1 MTFDHE
7 KLDVYRV
14 ALDFVAWSFEVCQ
27 RLSGAHRHARE
38 QLLRSWQ
45 SVPQNIAEG
54 NGKRSLADRQRFF
67 EIARGSAL
75 ESAASLDILV
85 AWHALSVDEADAGK
99 RALDRIVSMLT
110 RMTDRAPHVREDGAV
125 YGIDCEYEHRCA
137 EHEHER

>member
-14 ALDFVAWSFEVCQ
+14 ALDFVGWSFERCQ
-27 RLSGAHRHARE
+27 RLLGVHRHARD
-38 QLLRSWQ
+38 QLLRSSQ
-45 SVPQNIAEG
+45 SVLQNVAEG
-54 NGKRSLADRQRFF
+54 NGKRSRADRQRFF

-85 AWHALSVDEADAGK
+85 ACRALSIDEADAGK
-99 RALDRIVSMLT
+99 LVLHRIVSMLT
-110 RMTDRAPHVREDGAV
+110 RMTDQAPQVLEDAAV
-125 YGIDCEYEHRCA
+125 YGIDYEYEYRCA

>member
-7 KLDVYRV
+7 KLDVYR
-14 ALDFVAWSFEVCQ
+14 LGIEFVAWSFELCQ
-27 RLSGAHRHARE
+27 RLSGPHRHARE
-38 QLLRSWQ
+38 QLLRSAQ

-85 AWHALSVDEADAGK
+85 ACRALPVEETEAGK
-99 RALDRIVSMLT
+99 RVLHRIVSMLT
-110 RMTDRAPHVREDGAV
+110 RMTDRAPQVREEGAA
-125 YGIDCEYEHRCA
+125 YGIDYENEHRCA